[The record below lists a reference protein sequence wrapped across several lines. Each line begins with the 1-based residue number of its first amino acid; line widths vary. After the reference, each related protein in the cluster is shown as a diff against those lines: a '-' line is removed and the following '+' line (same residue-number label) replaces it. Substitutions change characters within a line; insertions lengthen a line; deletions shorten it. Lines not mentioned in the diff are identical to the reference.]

1 MTSVPFPTFV
11 RPRVQ
16 MQIGNENII
25 FSLPVQT
32 PLPLRSVG
40 NETTSVSLL
49 ISLSLSL
56 SLFLS
61 LYLSFSFSLSVSTHW
76 SLLSSLEADSC
87 LTLLAL
93 TLLEQKLVLHSSR
106 PALLTWVG
114 EALRSILFPFA
125 WQCTYIP
132 VCPLAFSS
140 YMQAPVPFIIGQLC
154 VCLLYTSPS
163 PRDATLSRMPSS
175 A

>member
-1 MTSVPFPTFV
+1 MKVKIGPCFYPRRYVGNLMNSVPLPTFI

-16 MQIGNENII
+16 MQLGNETII

-32 PLPLRSVG
+32 PLPLRLVC
-40 NETTSVSLL
+40 VVRL
-49 ISLSLSL
+49 ILFSFIYHLSLSL
-56 SLFLS
+56 PLPLPF
-61 LYLSFSFSLSVSTHW
+61 LSVSTHW
-76 SLLSSLEADSC
+76 CLLSSLEADSC

-114 EALRSILFPFA
+114 EALRSILFPFS

-140 YMQAPVPFIIGQLC
+140 YMQAPVPFIIGKS
-154 VCLLYTSPS
+154 VTERALL
-163 PRDATLSRMPSS
+163 
-175 A
+175 